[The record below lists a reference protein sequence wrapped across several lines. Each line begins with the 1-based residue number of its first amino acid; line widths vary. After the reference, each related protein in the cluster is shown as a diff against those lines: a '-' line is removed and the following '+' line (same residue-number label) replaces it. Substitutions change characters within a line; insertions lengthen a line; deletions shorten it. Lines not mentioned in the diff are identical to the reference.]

1 MPVLLISGYF
11 TLSDKGALQFVF
23 CCGTRRVYKGLGFLV
38 CINSNTCL
46 NAKLFLRSPNLI
58 ACFSHPAF
66 LFYFFFSKIHYSS
79 ISSAESCPLLWLYH
93 ILLQLCFPNAP
104 NSEGFFI
111 FFYATSL
118 PVSLQVIFFILR
130 ALFGEV
136 LSASAAQMLTGAHH
150 TPCFPLSIKSGAAA
164 AT

>member
-1 MPVLLISGYF
+1 MYQFKYMFKCKTLFTVSKSDSLLFSSSIFILFFSAKFIIPVSVLQNPARYYGYTTSFCNFASQMLL
-11 TLSDKGALQFVF
+11 
-23 CCGTRRVYKGLGFLV
+23 TRRD
-38 CINSNTCL
+38 
-46 NAKLFLRSPNLI
+46 
-58 ACFSHPAF
+58 F
-66 LFYFFFSKIHYSS
+66 LF
-79 ISSAESCPLLWLYH
+79 
-93 ILLQLCFPNAP
+93 
-104 NSEGFFI
+104 

-150 TPCFPLSIKSGAAA
+150 TPCFPLSLKSGAAA

>member
-11 TLSDKGALQFVF
+11 TLSDKEALQFVF

-66 LFYFFFSKIHYSS
+66 LFLFFSAKS
-79 ISSAESCPLLWLYH
+79 IIPVSVLQNPARYYGYTTSFCNFASQMLLTRRDFL
-93 ILLQLCFPNAP
+93 F
-104 NSEGFFI
+104 

>member
-1 MPVLLISGYF
+1 MYQFKYMFKCKTLFAVSKSDSLL
-11 TLSDKGALQFVF
+11 
-23 CCGTRRVYKGLGFLV
+23 
-38 CINSNTCL
+38 
-46 NAKLFLRSPNLI
+46 
-58 ACFSHPAF
+58 FSSSIF
-66 LFYFFFSKIHYSS
+66 IFIFFSKIHYSS

-104 NSEGFFI
+104 NSEGDFFF

-164 AT
+164 ATWVHQQGLGYLLFTWNCVMQKTFAPVN